1 LKPGLRPWA
10 QRLFKS
16 FLARNE
22 LVAPGIR
29 VILRASPKFHEPAF
43 ARFSRYRAAGSYS

>member
-1 LKPGLRPWA
+1 MQAQAAEASGYAGQLRCLLERTGA

-22 LVAPGIR
+22 LVAP
-29 VILRASPKFHEPAF
+29 AF
-43 ARFSRYRAAGSYS
+43 A